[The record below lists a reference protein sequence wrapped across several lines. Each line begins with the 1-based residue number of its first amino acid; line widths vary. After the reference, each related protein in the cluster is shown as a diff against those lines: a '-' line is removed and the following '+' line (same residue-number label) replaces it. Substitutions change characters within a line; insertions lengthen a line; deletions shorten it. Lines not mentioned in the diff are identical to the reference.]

1 MRCWEVFRL
10 AEAAVKSGVNATT
23 AVIPEKKHKYGLKE
37 ISGRLLELS
46 KGQRGFIAFATIAS
60 IVGNLSQMGLMGF
73 GAAFILSCA
82 GRLTPGHPWGW
93 GAAMAV
99 CAVLIGVMRYIEGFA
114 SHVAAY
120 NLLAGM
126 RTKLFH
132 SLRRLSPAIMTERE
146 TGDIISV
153 AIGDIDT
160 IESFF
165 AHTIGPMFTVIL
177 LPVAALIIAGFV
189 HPVYVLV
196 LIPIYIITSVIIPLA
211 GMKAGRNIGTAYR
224 GKLGSLKSFILE
236 TVFGLK
242 DVQIYGQGKVRCD
255 EVISRSRELNGIDHK
270 KTIHR
275 QLISALPTFFVYLA
289 RILIIFLIFALTIQ
303 DPSKINWVIILSFVV
318 SASFSSTQSLISVV
332 SSLTD
337 TFAAAERLFDITDRQ
352 PQVVTKE
359 DAEEL
364 HEAKDVVWRD
374 VSFGYHSSEIF
385 KDVNV
390 TINPGDKVGI
400 VGESGIGKSTF
411 LRLLL
416 RFWDVDSGSI
426 KISGQELK
434 DVSLKSLRDH
444 IAMVEQSAFVYEA
457 TVAENIAIG
466 VPDAPLEDIKRAARR
481 AGVANVIE
489 RLPDGYDTML
499 GEYGISLSGGEV
511 QRLGIARAM
520 LKDPDI
526 IVMDEPTSNLDVF
539 NEKQIIKTL
548 EEEFKDKIIII
559 VSHRKSTL
567 TFCNKIFRVKDKK
580 LAAV

>member
-1 MRCWEVFRL
+1 M
-10 AEAAVKSGVNATT
+10 AESPD
-23 AVIPEKKHKYGLKE
+23 IKKHKYGLKE
-37 ISGRLLELS
+37 ISGRLLEIS

-73 GAAFILSCA
+73 GAAFILGCA
-82 GRLTPGHPWGW
+82 GRLTVVNPWVW
-93 GAAMAV
+93 GGAMAA

-126 RTKLFH
+126 RTKFFH
-132 SLRRLSPAIMTERE
+132 SLRKLSPAIMTEKE
-146 TGDIISV
+146 TGDIVSI

-196 LIPIYIITSVIIPLA
+196 LIPIYIITSVLIPLA
-211 GMKAGRNIGTAYR
+211 GMKAGRNIGASYR
-224 GKLGSLKSFILE
+224 KGLGRLKSFILE
-236 TVFGLK
+236 SVFGLK
-242 DVQIYGQGKVRCD
+242 DVQIYSQGKVRGD
-255 EVISRSRELNGIDHK
+255 EVIRQSRKLNHIDHK
-270 KTIHR
+270 KTMHR
-275 QLISALPTFFVYLA
+275 QLISALPTFFIYMA
-289 RILIIFLIFALTIQ
+289 RILIIFLVFALAVR

-337 TFAAAERLFDITDRQ
+337 TFAAAERLFDITDRK
-352 PQVVTKE
+352 PVVEERK
-359 DAEEL
+359 DADVL
-364 HEAKDVVWRD
+364 DHAGDVSWKDVR
-374 VSFGYHSSEIF
+374 FGYGNHEIF
-385 KDVNV
+385 KGLNMD
-390 TINPGDKVGI
+390 IRPGDKVGI
-400 VGESGIGKSTF
+400 IGQSGIGKSTF

-416 RFWDVDSGSI
+416 RFWDPDSGSI
-426 KISGQELK
+426 RINGQDIK
-434 DVSLKSLRDH
+434 DVTVRSLRDN
-444 IAMVEQSAFVYEA
+444 IAMVEQSAFVYED
-457 TVAENIAIG
+457 TVANNIAIG
-466 VPDAPLEDIKRAARR
+466 VPNASIEDIKQAAKR
-481 AGVANVIE
+481 AGIANVIE

-520 LKDPDI
+520 LKNPDI

-539 NEKQIIKTL
+539 NEKQIVRTL
-548 EEEFKDKIIII
+548 EQEFKDKIIII

-567 TFCNKIFRVKDKK
+567 TFCNRIFRVLDKNIEEG
-580 LAAV
+580 

>member
-1 MRCWEVFRL
+1 M
-10 AEAAVKSGVNATT
+10 AESPD
-23 AVIPEKKHKYGLKE
+23 IKKHKYGLKE
-37 ISGRLLELS
+37 ISGRLLEIS

-73 GAAFILSCA
+73 GAAFILGCA
-82 GRLTPGHPWGW
+82 GRLTVVNPWVW
-93 GAAMAV
+93 GGAMAA

-126 RTKLFH
+126 RTKFFH
-132 SLRRLSPAIMTERE
+132 SLRKLSPAIMTEKE
-146 TGDIISV
+146 TGDIVSI

-196 LIPIYIITSVIIPLA
+196 LIPIYIITSVLIPLA
-211 GMKAGRNIGTAYR
+211 GMKAGRNIGASYR
-224 GKLGSLKSFILE
+224 KGLGRLKSFILE
-236 TVFGLK
+236 SVFGLK
-242 DVQIYGQGKVRCD
+242 DVQIYSQGKVRGE
-255 EVISRSRELNGIDHK
+255 EVIRKSRELNRIDHR
-270 KTIHR
+270 KTMHR
-275 QLISALPTFFVYLA
+275 QLISALPTFFIYMA
-289 RILIIFLIFALTIQ
+289 RILIIFLVFALAVR

-337 TFAAAERLFDITDRQ
+337 TFAAAERLFDITDRK
-352 PQVVTKE
+352 PVVEERK
-359 DAEEL
+359 DADVL
-364 HEAKDVVWRD
+364 DHAGDVSWKDVC
-374 VSFGYHSSEIF
+374 FGYGNHEIF
-385 KDVNV
+385 KGLNMD
-390 TINPGDKVGI
+390 IRPGDKVGI
-400 VGESGIGKSTF
+400 IGQSGIGKSTF

-416 RFWDVDSGSI
+416 RFWDPDSGSI
-426 KISGQELK
+426 RINGQDIK
-434 DVSLKSLRDH
+434 DVTVRSLRDN
-444 IAMVEQSAFVYEA
+444 IAMVEQSAFVYED
-457 TVAENIAIG
+457 TVANNIAIG
-466 VPDAPLEDIKRAARR
+466 VPNASIEAIKQAAKRA
-481 AGVANVIE
+481 GIANVIE

-520 LKDPDI
+520 LKNPDI

-539 NEKQIIKTL
+539 NEKQIVRTL
-548 EEEFKDKIIII
+548 EQEFKDKIIII

-567 TFCNKIFRVKDKK
+567 TFCNRIFRVLDKNIEEG
-580 LAAV
+580 

>member
-1 MRCWEVFRL
+1 M
-10 AEAAVKSGVNATT
+10 AESPD
-23 AVIPEKKHKYGLKE
+23 IKKHKYGLKE
-37 ISGRLLELS
+37 ISGRLLDIS

-73 GAAFILSCA
+73 GAAFILGCA
-82 GRLTPGHPWGW
+82 GRLTVVNPWVW
-93 GAAMAV
+93 GGAMAA

-126 RTKLFH
+126 RTKFFH
-132 SLRRLSPAIMTERE
+132 SLRKLSPAIMTEKE
-146 TGDIISV
+146 TGDIVSI

-196 LIPIYIITSVIIPLA
+196 LIPIYIITSVLIPLA
-211 GMKAGRNIGTAYR
+211 GMKAGRNIGASYR
-224 GKLGSLKSFILE
+224 KGLGRLKSFILE
-236 TVFGLK
+236 SVFGLK
-242 DVQIYGQGKVRCD
+242 DVQIYSQGKVRGE
-255 EVISRSRELNGIDHK
+255 EVIRKSRELNRIDHR
-270 KTIHR
+270 KTMHR
-275 QLISALPTFFVYLA
+275 QLISALPTFFIYMA
-289 RILIIFLIFALTIQ
+289 RILIIFLVFALAVR

-337 TFAAAERLFDITDRQ
+337 TFAAAERLFDITDRK
-352 PQVVTKE
+352 PVVEERK
-359 DAEEL
+359 DADVL
-364 HEAKDVVWRD
+364 DHAGDVSWKDVC
-374 VSFGYHSSEIF
+374 FGYGNHEIF
-385 KDVNV
+385 KGLNMD
-390 TINPGDKVGI
+390 IRPGDKVGI
-400 VGESGIGKSTF
+400 IGQSGIGKSTF

-416 RFWDVDSGSI
+416 RFWDPDSGSI
-426 KISGQELK
+426 RINGQDIK
-434 DVSLKSLRDH
+434 DVTVRSLRDN
-444 IAMVEQSAFVYEA
+444 IAMVEQSAFVYED
-457 TVAENIAIG
+457 TVANNIAIG
-466 VPDAPLEDIKRAARR
+466 VPNASIEDIKQAAKR
-481 AGVANVIE
+481 AGIANVIE

-520 LKDPDI
+520 LKNPDI

-539 NEKQIIKTL
+539 NEKQIVRTL
-548 EEEFKDKIIII
+548 EQEFKDKIIII

-567 TFCNKIFRVKDKK
+567 TFCNRIFRVLDKNIEEG
-580 LAAV
+580 

>member
-1 MRCWEVFRL
+1 M
-10 AEAAVKSGVNATT
+10 AESPD
-23 AVIPEKKHKYGLKE
+23 IKKHKYGLKE
-37 ISGRLLELS
+37 ISGRLLEIS

-73 GAAFILSCA
+73 GAAFILGCA
-82 GRLTPGHPWGW
+82 GRLTVVNPWVW
-93 GAAMAV
+93 GGAMAA

-126 RTKLFH
+126 RTKFFH
-132 SLRRLSPAIMTERE
+132 SLRKLSPAIMTEKE
-146 TGDIISV
+146 TGDIVSI

-196 LIPIYIITSVIIPLA
+196 LIPIYIITSVLIPLA
-211 GMKAGRNIGTAYR
+211 GMKAGRNIGASYR
-224 GKLGSLKSFILE
+224 KGLGRLKSFILE
-236 TVFGLK
+236 SVFGLK
-242 DVQIYGQGKVRCD
+242 DVQIYSQGKVRGE
-255 EVISRSRELNGIDHK
+255 EVIRKSRELNRIDHR
-270 KTIHR
+270 KTMHR
-275 QLISALPTFFVYLA
+275 QLISALPTFFIYMA
-289 RILIIFLIFALTIQ
+289 RILIIFLVFALAVR

-337 TFAAAERLFDITDRQ
+337 TFAAAERLFDITDRK
-352 PQVVTKE
+352 PVVEERK
-359 DAEEL
+359 DA
-364 HEAKDVVWRD
+364 VVLDHAGD
-374 VSFGYHSSEIF
+374 VSWQDVCFGYGNHEIF
-385 KDVNV
+385 KGLNMV
-390 TINPGDKVGI
+390 IRPGDKVGI
-400 VGESGIGKSTF
+400 IGQSGIGKSTF

-416 RFWDVDSGSI
+416 RFWDPDSGSI
-426 KISGQELK
+426 RINGQDIK
-434 DVSLKSLRDH
+434 DVTVRSLRDN
-444 IAMVEQSAFVYEA
+444 IAMVEQSAFVYED
-457 TVAENIAIG
+457 TVANNIAIG
-466 VPDAPLEDIKRAARR
+466 VPNASIEDIKQAAKR
-481 AGVANVIE
+481 AGIANVIE

-520 LKDPDI
+520 LKNPDI

-539 NEKQIIKTL
+539 NEKQIVRTL
-548 EEEFKDKIIII
+548 EQEFKDKIIII

-567 TFCNKIFRVKDKK
+567 TFCNRIFRVLDKNIEEG
-580 LAAV
+580 

>member
-1 MRCWEVFRL
+1 M
-10 AEAAVKSGVNATT
+10 AESPD
-23 AVIPEKKHKYGLKE
+23 IKKHKYGLKE
-37 ISGRLLELS
+37 ISGRLLEIS

-73 GAAFILSCA
+73 GAAFILGCA
-82 GRLTPGHPWGW
+82 GRLTVVNPWVW
-93 GAAMAV
+93 GGAMAA

-126 RTKLFH
+126 RTKFFH
-132 SLRRLSPAIMTERE
+132 SLRKLSPAIMTEKE
-146 TGDIISV
+146 TGDIVSI

-196 LIPIYIITSVIIPLA
+196 LIPIYIITSVLIPLA
-211 GMKAGRNIGTAYR
+211 GMKAGRNIGASYR
-224 GKLGSLKSFILE
+224 KGLGRLKSFILE
-236 TVFGLK
+236 SVFGLK
-242 DVQIYGQGKVRCD
+242 DVQIYSQGKVRGE
-255 EVISRSRELNGIDHK
+255 EVIRKSRELNRIDHR
-270 KTIHR
+270 KTMHR
-275 QLISALPTFFVYLA
+275 QLISALPTFFIYMA
-289 RILIIFLIFALTIQ
+289 RILIIFLVFALTVR

-337 TFAAAERLFDITDRQ
+337 TFAAAERLFDITDRK
-352 PQVVTKE
+352 PVVEERK
-359 DAEEL
+359 DADVL
-364 HEAKDVVWRD
+364 DHAGDVSWKDVC
-374 VSFGYHSSEIF
+374 FGYGNHEIF
-385 KDVNV
+385 KGLNMV
-390 TINPGDKVGI
+390 IRPGDKVGI
-400 VGESGIGKSTF
+400 IGQSGIGKFTF

-416 RFWDVDSGSI
+416 RFWDPDSGSI
-426 KISGQELK
+426 RINGQDIK
-434 DVSLKSLRDH
+434 DVTVRSLRDN
-444 IAMVEQSAFVYEA
+444 IAMVEQSAFVYED
-457 TVAENIAIG
+457 TVANNIAIG
-466 VPDAPLEDIKRAARR
+466 VPNASIEDIKQAAKR
-481 AGVANVIE
+481 AGIANVIE

-520 LKDPDI
+520 LKNPDI

-539 NEKQIIKTL
+539 NEKQIVRTL
-548 EEEFKDKIIII
+548 EQEFKDKIIII

-567 TFCNKIFRVKDKK
+567 TFCNRIFRVLDKNIEEG
-580 LAAV
+580 

>member
-1 MRCWEVFRL
+1 M
-10 AEAAVKSGVNATT
+10 AESPD
-23 AVIPEKKHKYGLKE
+23 IKKHKYGLKE
-37 ISGRLLELS
+37 ISGRLLEIS

-73 GAAFILSCA
+73 GAAFILGCA
-82 GRLTPGHPWGW
+82 GRLTVVNPWVW
-93 GAAMAV
+93 GGAMAA

-126 RTKLFH
+126 RTKFFH
-132 SLRRLSPAIMTERE
+132 SLRKLSPAIMTEKE
-146 TGDIISV
+146 TGDIVSI

-196 LIPIYIITSVIIPLA
+196 LIPIYIITSVLIPLA
-211 GMKAGRNIGTAYR
+211 GMKAGRNIGASYR
-224 GKLGSLKSFILE
+224 KGLGRLKSFILE
-236 TVFGLK
+236 SVFGLK
-242 DVQIYGQGKVRCD
+242 DVQIYSQGKVRGE
-255 EVISRSRELNGIDHK
+255 EVIRKSRELNRIDHR
-270 KTIHR
+270 KTMHR
-275 QLISALPTFFVYLA
+275 QLISALPTFFIYMA
-289 RILIIFLIFALTIQ
+289 RILIIFLVFALAVR

-337 TFAAAERLFDITDRQ
+337 TFAAAERLFDITDRK
-352 PQVVTKE
+352 PVVEERK
-359 DAEEL
+359 DADVL
-364 HEAKDVVWRD
+364 DHAGDVSWKDVC
-374 VSFGYHSSEIF
+374 FGYGNHEIF
-385 KDVNV
+385 KGLNMD
-390 TINPGDKVGI
+390 IRPGDKVGI
-400 VGESGIGKSTF
+400 IGQSGIGKSTF

-416 RFWDVDSGSI
+416 RFWDPDSGSI
-426 KISGQELK
+426 RINGQDIK
-434 DVSLKSLRDH
+434 DVTVRSLRDN
-444 IAMVEQSAFVYEA
+444 IAMVEQSAFVYED
-457 TVAENIAIG
+457 TVANNIAIG
-466 VPDAPLEDIKRAARR
+466 VPNASIEDIKQAAKR
-481 AGVANVIE
+481 AGIANVIE

-520 LKDPDI
+520 LKNPDI

-539 NEKQIIKTL
+539 NEKQIVRTL
-548 EEEFKDKIIII
+548 EQEFKDKIIII

-567 TFCNKIFRVKDKK
+567 TFCNRIFRVLDKNIEEG
-580 LAAV
+580 

>member
-1 MRCWEVFRL
+1 MV
-10 AEAAVKSGVNATT
+10 EAVSEKVKGDAGIITSD
-23 AVIPEKKHKYGLKE
+23 KKHKYPLKV
-37 ISGRLLELS
+37 IAKRLLGLS

-82 GRLTPGHPWGW
+82 GRLTVGSPWAW

-99 CAVLIGVMRYIEGFA
+99 CALLIGVMRYIEGFA

-120 NLLAGM
+120 KLLAGM
-126 RTKLFH
+126 RTRLFH
-132 SLRRLSPAIMTERE
+132 SLRKLSPAIMTERE

-189 HPVYVLV
+189 HPVYVLT
-196 LIPIYIITSVIIPLA
+196 LIPIYVITSVIIPLA
-211 GMKAGRNIGTAYR
+211 GMKAGRNIGNAYR
-224 GKLGSLKSFILE
+224 SKLGSLKSFILE
-236 TVFGLK
+236 SVFGLK
-242 DVQIYGQGKVRCD
+242 DVQIYGQGKIRED
-255 EVISRSRELNGIDHK
+255 EIIKRSHELNKTDHK
-270 KTIHR
+270 KTVHR

-289 RILIIFLIFALTIQ
+289 RIMIIFLIFALAIN

-337 TFAAAERLFDITDRQ
+337 TFAAAERLFDITDRK

-359 DAEEL
+359 DAQEL
-364 HEAKDVVWRD
+364 KGADDVLWQD
-374 VSFGYHSSEIF
+374 VSFGYGNNEIF
-385 KDVNV
+385 KGVNV
-390 TINPGDKVGI
+390 DIRPGDKVGI

-426 KISGQELK
+426 KVGGSDIR
-434 DVSLKSLRDH
+434 DVTLKSLRDH

-457 TVAENIAIG
+457 SVAENIAIG
-466 VPDAPLEDIKRAARR
+466 VPDAPIEDIKEAARR
-481 AGVANVIE
+481 AGVSRVIE
-489 RLPDGYDTML
+489 RLPEGYDTML

-511 QRLGIARAM
+511 QRIGIARAM
-520 LKDPDI
+520 LKNPDI

-567 TFCNKIFRVKDKK
+567 TFCNKIFRVKGKR
-580 LAAV
+580 LTAV

>member
-1 MRCWEVFRL
+1 M
-10 AEAAVKSGVNATT
+10 AESPD
-23 AVIPEKKHKYGLKE
+23 IKKHKYGLKE
-37 ISGRLLELS
+37 ISGRLLEIS

-73 GAAFILSCA
+73 GAAFILGCA
-82 GRLTPGHPWGW
+82 GRLTVVNPWVW
-93 GAAMAV
+93 GGAMAA

-126 RTKLFH
+126 RTKFFH
-132 SLRRLSPAIMTERE
+132 SLRKLSPAIMTEKE
-146 TGDIISV
+146 TGDIVSI

-196 LIPIYIITSVIIPLA
+196 LIPIYIITSVLIPLA
-211 GMKAGRNIGTAYR
+211 GMKAGRNIGASYR
-224 GKLGSLKSFILE
+224 KGLGRLKSFILE
-236 TVFGLK
+236 SVFGLK
-242 DVQIYGQGKVRCD
+242 DVQIYSQGKVRGE
-255 EVISRSRELNGIDHK
+255 EVIRKSRELNRIDHR
-270 KTIHR
+270 KTMHR
-275 QLISALPTFFVYLA
+275 QLISALPTFFIYMA
-289 RILIIFLIFALTIQ
+289 RILIIFLVFALAVR

-337 TFAAAERLFDITDRQ
+337 TFAAAERLFDITDRK
-352 PQVVTKE
+352 PIVEERKDAVVL
-359 DAEEL
+359 DHAG
-364 HEAKDVVWRD
+364 D
-374 VSFGYHSSEIF
+374 VSWQDVCFGYGNHEIF
-385 KDVNV
+385 KGLNMV
-390 TINPGDKVGI
+390 IRPGDKVGI
-400 VGESGIGKSTF
+400 IGQSGIGKSTF

-416 RFWDVDSGSI
+416 RFWDPDSGSI
-426 KISGQELK
+426 RINGQDIK
-434 DVSLKSLRDH
+434 DVTVRSLRDN
-444 IAMVEQSAFVYEA
+444 IAMVEQSAFVYED
-457 TVAENIAIG
+457 TVANNIAIG
-466 VPDAPLEDIKRAARR
+466 VPNASIEAIKQAAKRA
-481 AGVANVIE
+481 GIANVIE

-520 LKDPDI
+520 LKNPDI

-539 NEKQIIKTL
+539 NEKQIVRTL
-548 EEEFKDKIIII
+548 EQEFKDKIIII

-567 TFCNKIFRVKDKK
+567 TFCNRIFRVLDKNIEEG
-580 LAAV
+580 

>member
-1 MRCWEVFRL
+1 M
-10 AEAAVKSGVNATT
+10 AESPD
-23 AVIPEKKHKYGLKE
+23 IKKHKYGLKE
-37 ISGRLLELS
+37 ISGRLLEIS

-73 GAAFILSCA
+73 GAAFILGCA
-82 GRLTPGHPWGW
+82 GRLTVVNPWVW
-93 GAAMAV
+93 GGAMAA

-126 RTKLFH
+126 RTKFFH
-132 SLRRLSPAIMTERE
+132 SLRKLSPAIMTEKE
-146 TGDIISV
+146 TGDIVSI

-196 LIPIYIITSVIIPLA
+196 LIPIYIITSVLIPLA
-211 GMKAGRNIGTAYR
+211 GMKAGRNIGASYR
-224 GKLGSLKSFILE
+224 KGLGRLKSFILE
-236 TVFGLK
+236 SVFGLK
-242 DVQIYGQGKVRCD
+242 DVQIYSQGKVRGE
-255 EVISRSRELNGIDHK
+255 EVIRKSRELNRIDHK
-270 KTIHR
+270 KTMHR
-275 QLISALPTFFVYLA
+275 QLISALPTFFIYMA
-289 RILIIFLIFALTIQ
+289 RILIIFLVFALAVR

-337 TFAAAERLFDITDRQ
+337 TFAAAERLFDITDRK
-352 PQVVTKE
+352 PVVEERK
-359 DAEEL
+359 DA
-364 HEAKDVVWRD
+364 VVLDHAGD
-374 VSFGYHSSEIF
+374 VSWQDVCFGYGNHEIF
-385 KDVNV
+385 KGLNMV
-390 TINPGDKVGI
+390 IRPGDKVGI
-400 VGESGIGKSTF
+400 IGQSGIGKSTF

-416 RFWDVDSGSI
+416 RFWDPDSGSI
-426 KISGQELK
+426 RINGQDIK
-434 DVSLKSLRDH
+434 DVTVRSLRDN
-444 IAMVEQSAFVYEA
+444 IAMVEQSAFVYED
-457 TVAENIAIG
+457 TVANNIAIG
-466 VPDAPLEDIKRAARR
+466 VPNASIEAIKQAAKRA
-481 AGVANVIE
+481 GIANVIE

-520 LKDPDI
+520 LKNPDI

-539 NEKQIIKTL
+539 NEKQIVRTL
-548 EEEFKDKIIII
+548 EQEFKDKIIII

-567 TFCNKIFRVKDKK
+567 TFCNRIFRVLDKNIEEG
-580 LAAV
+580 

>member
-1 MRCWEVFRL
+1 M
-10 AEAAVKSGVNATT
+10 AESPD
-23 AVIPEKKHKYGLKE
+23 IKKHKYGLKE
-37 ISGRLLELS
+37 ISGRLLEIS

-73 GAAFILSCA
+73 GAAFILGCA
-82 GRLTPGHPWGW
+82 GRLTVVNPWVW
-93 GAAMAV
+93 GGAMAA

-126 RTKLFH
+126 RTKFFH
-132 SLRRLSPAIMTERE
+132 SLRKLSPAIMTEKE
-146 TGDIISV
+146 TGDIVSI

-196 LIPIYIITSVIIPLA
+196 LIPIYIITSVLIPLA
-211 GMKAGRNIGTAYR
+211 GMKAGRNIGASYR
-224 GKLGSLKSFILE
+224 KGLGRLKSFILE
-236 TVFGLK
+236 SVFGLK
-242 DVQIYGQGKVRCD
+242 DVQIYSQGKVRGE
-255 EVISRSRELNGIDHK
+255 EVIRKSRELNRIDHR
-270 KTIHR
+270 KTMHR
-275 QLISALPTFFVYLA
+275 QLISALPTFFIYMA
-289 RILIIFLIFALTIQ
+289 RILIIFLVFALAVR

-337 TFAAAERLFDITDRQ
+337 TFAAAERLFDITDRK
-352 PQVVTKE
+352 PVVEERK
-359 DAEEL
+359 DAVVL
-364 HEAKDVVWRD
+364 DHAGDVSWKDVC
-374 VSFGYHSSEIF
+374 FGYGNHEIF
-385 KDVNV
+385 KGLNMD
-390 TINPGDKVGI
+390 IRPGDKVGI
-400 VGESGIGKSTF
+400 IGQSGIGKSTF

-416 RFWDVDSGSI
+416 RFWDPDSGSI
-426 KISGQELK
+426 RINGQDIK
-434 DVSLKSLRDH
+434 DVTVRSLRDN
-444 IAMVEQSAFVYEA
+444 IAMVEQSAFVYED
-457 TVAENIAIG
+457 TVANNIAIG
-466 VPDAPLEDIKRAARR
+466 VPNASIEDIKQAAKR
-481 AGVANVIE
+481 AGIANVIE

-520 LKDPDI
+520 LKNPDI

-539 NEKQIIKTL
+539 NEKQIVRTL
-548 EEEFKDKIIII
+548 EQEFKDKIIII

-567 TFCNKIFRVKDKK
+567 TFCNRIFRVLDKNIEEG
-580 LAAV
+580 

>member
-1 MRCWEVFRL
+1 M
-10 AEAAVKSGVNATT
+10 AESPD
-23 AVIPEKKHKYGLKE
+23 IKKHKYGLKE
-37 ISGRLLELS
+37 ISGRLLEIS

-73 GAAFILSCA
+73 GAAFILGCA
-82 GRLTPGHPWGW
+82 GRLTVVNPWVW
-93 GAAMAV
+93 GGAMAA

-126 RTKLFH
+126 RTKFFH
-132 SLRRLSPAIMTERE
+132 SLRKLSPAIMTEKE
-146 TGDIISV
+146 TGDIVSI

-196 LIPIYIITSVIIPLA
+196 LIPIYIITSVLIPLA
-211 GMKAGRNIGTAYR
+211 GMKVGRNIGASYR
-224 GKLGSLKSFILE
+224 KGLGRLKSFILE
-236 TVFGLK
+236 SVFGLK
-242 DVQIYGQGKVRCD
+242 DVQIYSQGKVRGE
-255 EVISRSRELNGIDHK
+255 EVIRKSRELNRIDHR
-270 KTIHR
+270 KTMHR
-275 QLISALPTFFVYLA
+275 QLISALPTFFIYMA
-289 RILIIFLIFALTIQ
+289 RILIIFLVFALAVR

-337 TFAAAERLFDITDRQ
+337 TFAAAERLFDITDRK
-352 PQVVTKE
+352 PVVEERK
-359 DAEEL
+359 DADVL
-364 HEAKDVVWRD
+364 DHAGDVSWKDVC
-374 VSFGYHSSEIF
+374 FGYGNHEIF
-385 KDVNV
+385 KGLNMV
-390 TINPGDKVGI
+390 IRPGDKVGI
-400 VGESGIGKSTF
+400 IGQSGIGKSTF

-416 RFWDVDSGSI
+416 RFWDPDSGSI
-426 KISGQELK
+426 RINGQDIK
-434 DVSLKSLRDH
+434 DVTVRSLRDN
-444 IAMVEQSAFVYEA
+444 IAMVEQSAFVYED
-457 TVAENIAIG
+457 TVANNIAIG
-466 VPDAPLEDIKRAARR
+466 VPNASIEAIKQAAKRA
-481 AGVANVIE
+481 GIANVIE

-520 LKDPDI
+520 LKNPDI

-539 NEKQIIKTL
+539 NEKQIVRTL
-548 EEEFKDKIIII
+548 EQEFKDKIIII

-567 TFCNKIFRVKDKK
+567 TFCNRIFRVLDKNIEEG
-580 LAAV
+580 

>member
-1 MRCWEVFRL
+1 M
-10 AEAAVKSGVNATT
+10 AKAAVKNELNVDGTVSSTRR
-23 AVIPEKKHKYGLKE
+23 HKYGLKE
-37 ISGRLLELS
+37 IAGRLIGMT
-46 KGQRGFIAFATIAS
+46 KGQRGFIVFATIAS
-60 IVGNLSQMGLMGF
+60 IVGNLAQMGLMGF

-93 GAAMAV
+93 CAAMAV

-126 RTKLFH
+126 RTDLFH
-132 SLRRLSPAIMTERE
+132 RLRRLSPAIMTERE

-189 HPVYVLV
+189 HPLYVLI

-211 GMKAGRNIGTAYR
+211 GMKAGRNIGSAYR
-224 GKLGSLKSFILE
+224 TKLGSLKSFILE

-242 DVQIYGQGKVRCD
+242 DVQIYGQGKVRGD
-255 EVISRSRELNGIDHK
+255 EIVKRSRELNGIDHK

-275 QLISALPTFFVYLA
+275 QLISALPSFFVYIA
-289 RILIIFLIFALTIQ
+289 RILIIFLVFALSID

-337 TFAAAERLFDITDRQ
+337 TFAAAERLFDITDRE
-352 PQVVTKE
+352 PAVVTKE
-359 DAEEL
+359 DAAEL
-364 HEAKDVVWRD
+364 DNAQDVLWQD
-374 VSFGYHSSEIF
+374 VSFGYNSNEIF
-385 KDVNV
+385 KNVNV
-390 TINPGDKVGI
+390 EIKPGDKVGI

-426 KISGQELK
+426 KVGGSNIK
-434 DVSLKSLRDH
+434 DVTLRSLRDH

-466 VPDAPLEDIKRAARR
+466 VPDASAEDIRQAAER
-481 AGVANVIE
+481 AGIAGVIE
-489 RLPDGYDTML
+489 RLPDGYNTML

-511 QRLGIARAM
+511 QRIGIARAM
-520 LKDPDI
+520 LKNPDI

-539 NEKQIIKTL
+539 NEKLIVKTL
-548 EEEFKDKIIII
+548 EEQFKDKIIII

-580 LAAV
+580 LDAV